1 MLRDIKAPIIL
12 IPLVMLYFAGAVH
25 DRLSRGR
32 IHPVSL
38 WVPIALFVWANVRAA
53 IIGPSDTWHQFAAWL
68 ID

>member
-38 WVPIALFVWANVRAA
+38 WVPIALFVWANVARGNHRAQRHVA
-53 IIGPSDTWHQFAAWL
+53 SIRRLAY
-68 ID
+68 